1 MKAKHLIFNLLFSLM
16 TAAFGVGLLVA
27 WPQPEAS
34 AEQPALDSTL
44 STDTTAIT
52 HDVPV
57 IAPTDSVGSGTGGK
71 DDPPPAD
78 EHGLL
83 KRLWALI
90 VGNKGAALAA
100 FLALAEIVVRL
111 TPTEKDNNLL
121 RLLQSWLDKLIP
133 NYRKG
138 GGQFVAFTEKEDAPA
153 LAAVKPKR

>member
-1 MKAKHLIFNLLFSLM
+1 MKAKKHLTFNLLFGVM
-16 TAAFGVGLLVA
+16 TAIFGVSILMA
-27 WPQPEAS
+27 WPSPNAS
-34 AEQPALDSTL
+34 AEQPSLDSTL

-57 IAPTDSVGSGTGGK
+57 IAPTDSVGGGT
-71 DDPPPAD
+71 DDLPPAD
-78 EHGLL
+78 EPGLL

-121 RLLQSWLDKLIP
+121 RLLQSWLDKIVP

-138 GGQFVAFTEKEDAPA
+138 GGQFAAFTEKEDAPA
-153 LAAVKPKR
+153 LAAVKPKK